1 MEYLVQV
8 SNDNPDEVIYVCEDD
23 YLHVPHAM
31 TAMKAIFDS
40 GYEGFYAPYDY
51 PDRYTIDTS
60 RHCELHV
67 WSYGHLRSIP
77 SATLTIAAKGSTWLK
92 YPFELLRAGAF
103 ADDSW
108 TWKAFKQSG
117 ALCPIPGHA
126 THLQDGCVTPFINW
140 EAVYNAIS
148 TSS

>member
-1 MEYLVQV
+1 MKL
-8 SNDNPDEVIYVCEDD
+8 IYVCEDD

-31 TAMKAIFDS
+31 TAMKALFDS

-67 WSYGHLRSIP
+67 WNYGHLRSIP

-92 YPFELLRAGAF
+92 YKFELLRAGAF

-117 ALCPIPGHA
+117 AFMSYSR
-126 THLQDGCVTPFINW
+126 TR
-140 EAVYNAIS
+140 Y
-148 TSS
+148 TSSRWLCDSFYKLGGCIQCNINI